1 MTLLSEKYIAGFL
14 DADGSFG
21 IDFVKKNTGFFPRF
35 NLSFSQETKK
45 DKVLHLIKE
54 SINDDGYLD
63 SVKGR
68 VNPQSRLTLQY
79 VKAVMLLSRISKHL
93 VIKRQ
98 YAEYLLDYYK
108 SMKGP
113 YTLDE
118 INVHKKRL
126 KENRKTLVTL
136 MQNHPTRKWLAG
148 YFDGDG
154 CVAYSYRK
162 KTGCIYIS
170 VRITTEPAYI
180 ISLELIQ
187 KAFGG
192 KIYKENKEEGIYPVW
207 VLHLPPSKAKQFF
220 SYFAQHSVVKK
231 EQIYFV
237 LGCAKGGNF
246 RDGETIRQVIKQLK
260 AQEQRLSG
268 QSVDVSRLINSVS
281 FNIKLKRNRP
291 IEYKT

>member
-1 MTLLSEKYIAGFL
+1 MTILSEKYIAGFL

-21 IDFVKKNTGFFPRF
+21 IDFVKKRTGYFPRF

-54 SINDDGYLD
+54 SVGGDGYLD

-79 VKAVMLLSRISKHL
+79 VKAVMLLSRIKKYL

-98 YAEYLLDYYK
+98 YADYLIDYYNE
-108 SMKGP
+108 MKGP
-113 YTLDE
+113 YTAEE
-118 INVHKKRL
+118 IKGIKKHL
-126 KENRKTLVTL
+126 KESRKTLVSL

-180 ISLELIQ
+180 VSLELIS

-192 KIYKENKEEGIYPVW
+192 KIYKESKKEDEYPVW
-207 VLHLPPSKAKQFF
+207 VLHLPPSKAKQFLG
-220 SYFAQHSVVKK
+220 YFAKHSIVKK
-231 EQIYFV
+231 DQLYFV

-246 RDGETIRQVIKQLK
+246 RDGQTIRQSIKQLK

-268 QSVDVSRLINSVS
+268 QNVDVSRLVNNVS
-281 FNIKLKRNRP
+281 FDIELKRKRP
-291 IEYKT
+291 VEYAT